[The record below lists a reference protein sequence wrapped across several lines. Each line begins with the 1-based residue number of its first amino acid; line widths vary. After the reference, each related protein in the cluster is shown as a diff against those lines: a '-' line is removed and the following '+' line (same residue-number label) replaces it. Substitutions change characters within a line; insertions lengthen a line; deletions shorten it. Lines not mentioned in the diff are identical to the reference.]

1 MDGINARRKKQSA
14 QRKLK
19 TNERESAKSA
29 SRPARR
35 RRMGERGGNQAIA
48 DKSLPGK
55 GAAARAVIEKGWDS
69 QATEFVHPAR
79 LESMRY
85 HIDDSLA
92 MNTAKGIVQRQP
104 ALNDEIRKLKG

>member
-1 MDGINARRKKQSA
+1 MS
-14 QRKLK
+14 
-19 TNERESAKSA
+19 NENQPRVPAGQPGGGEWASQGATAESNKAA
-29 SRPARR
+29 TLDRY
-35 RRMGERGGNQAIA
+35 QAIA

-55 GAAARAVIEKGWDS
+55 GAAARAVIEKGWDA

-92 MNTAKGIVQRQP
+92 MNAAKGIVQRQP